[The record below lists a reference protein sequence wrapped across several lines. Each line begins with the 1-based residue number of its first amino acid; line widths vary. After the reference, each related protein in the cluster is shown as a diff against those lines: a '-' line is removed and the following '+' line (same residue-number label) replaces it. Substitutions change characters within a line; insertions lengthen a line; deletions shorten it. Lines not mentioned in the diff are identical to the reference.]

1 MGSSV
6 SSFKDGLKHFQ
17 NII

>member
-6 SSFKDGLKHFQ
+6 SSLQHRMCRWG
-17 NII
+17 ITA